1 MNYKIDKTKRNR
13 SDFVKQ
19 LNQITTHP
27 RRYIRASPV
36 IPLFKLETYLKL
48 DIGTM
53 AYNNVKS
60 TYDQKLLIL
69 ISAIFEIK
77 STFP

>member
-27 RRYIRASPV
+27 RRYIRA
-36 IPLFKLETYLKL
+36 IALFKLETYLKL